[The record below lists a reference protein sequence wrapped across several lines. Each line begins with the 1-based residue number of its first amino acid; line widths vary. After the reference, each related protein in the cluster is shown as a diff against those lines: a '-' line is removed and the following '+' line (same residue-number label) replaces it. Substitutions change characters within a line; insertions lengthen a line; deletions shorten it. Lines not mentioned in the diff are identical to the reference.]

1 MSAMQVGLACRSL
14 GDEDTAEWELEAARA
29 VFAQLG
35 GTPDVIRVDSLA
47 PLGQHDSSFGL
58 TARELQVLRLV
69 AAGKSNRA
77 IAADLVISDHT
88 ARRHLQNIFRKL
100 GVSSRAAATAFGFR
114 HDLI

>member
-1 MSAMQVGLACRSL
+1 M
-14 GDEDTAEWELEAARA
+14 
-29 VFAQLG
+29 
-35 GTPDVIRVDSLA
+35 
-47 PLGQHDSSFGL
+47 
-58 TARELQVLRLV
+58 LRLV

-100 GVSSRAAATAFGFR
+100 GVSSQAAATAFGFR